1 MKKDEIILMSV
12 FAGIGTVFA
21 IIGVLVE
28 SIVAKWIWWILAI
41 AVFGFTLYAT
51 IDAIVKN
58 KRKPK
63 DIFDLMKKML
73 EEEEKKPDFEENLKK
88 NIEESA
94 KRRDILFEGQK
105 TDADDYGYSL
115 ENPIMTSSV
124 FRSDAYL
131 ESLRNLRGEKFTW
144 ERLGSYCM
152 PEISGVENV
161 MVDEYQLFVNNEKY
175 AVIYICPYG
184 HSSSHTPKGMVL
196 SSQ

>member
-63 DIFDLMKKML
+63 DIFDLMIKML

-105 TDADDYGYSL
+105 
-115 ENPIMTSSV
+115 N
-124 FRSDAYL
+124 R
-131 ESLRNLRGEKFTW
+131 
-144 ERLGSYCM
+144 C
-152 PEISGVENV
+152 
-161 MVDEYQLFVNNEKY
+161 
-175 AVIYICPYG
+175 
-184 HSSSHTPKGMVL
+184 
-196 SSQ
+196 